1 MIFVIP
7 NPLNTLTI
15 IQVTKN
21 RLNERKEMFVHLY
34 IWTNQYTKSRVDEDF
49 QNVKGLSV

>member
-21 RLNERKEMFVHLY
+21 QLNERKEMFVHMY
-34 IWTNQYTKSRVDEDF
+34 IWTFISIPNPELMRIF
-49 QNVKGLSV
+49 RM